1 MVKTEKS
8 EQNLIIKNMNIVIT
22 SASSELAR
30 NVAGALAQ
38 EHTLRLT
45 ELSPIETIEGTFV
58 QSELGHDESTNELV
72 RGMDTIIHIAETPP
86 NLLAEADQQENY
98 AIDYQTRCTYNLL
111 MAAAAEGVEHF
122 VYASTLRLFDQHG
135 EDWTVTESWRP
146 RPSVDSFV
154 LSKHLGEF
162 TCREF
167 GREGKINVTCLRL
180 GNLIIADAAAT
191 AEYDSMWLE
200 MNDAVTAFRCS
211 LESSS
216 SWRIFHIQSE
226 FPGSR
231 FSIGKAKGHLKFDP
245 QFVPEK

>member
-1 MVKTEKS
+1 M
-8 EQNLIIKNMNIVIT
+8 T
-22 SASSELAR
+22 SAGSELAR
-30 NVAGALAQ
+30 NLAGALAQ

-45 ELSPIETIEGTFV
+45 ELYPVDDVEGTFV
-58 QSELGHDESTNELV
+58 GSELGHDESTNELV

-86 NLLAEADQQENY
+86 NLLAEAEQPENY

-111 MAAAAEGVEHF
+111 MAAVAEGVKHF
-122 VYASTLRLFDQHG
+122 IYASTLRLFEQHG

-167 GREGKINVTCLRL
+167 GREGKIDVTCLRL
-180 GNLIIADAAAT
+180 GNLITADATET
-191 AEYDSMWLE
+191 ADYDSMWLE
-200 MNDAVTAFRCS
+200 MNDAVAAFQGA
-211 LESSS
+211 LESSA
-216 SWRIFHIQSE
+216 SWQIFHVQSE

-231 FSIGKAKGHLKFDP
+231 FSIGKAKGHLKFEP
-245 QFVPEK
+245 KFAPVQAGEA

>member
-1 MVKTEKS
+1 
-8 EQNLIIKNMNIVIT
+8 MNILIT
-22 SASSELAR
+22 SAGSELAR
-30 NVAGALAQ
+30 NVAGALAKD
-38 EHTLRLT
+38 HTLRLT
-45 ELSPIETIEGTFV
+45 ELYPVDNVEGTFV
-58 QSELGHDESTNELV
+58 QNELGHDESTNELV
-72 RGMDTIIHIAETPP
+72 HGIDTIIHIAEIPSD
-86 NLLAEADQQENY
+86 LLAGADQSDNY

-111 MAAAAEGVEHF
+111 MAASEEGVKHAI
-122 VYASTLRLFDQHG
+122 YASTLRLFEQHG

-167 GREGKINVTCLRL
+167 GREGKLNVTCLRL
-180 GNLIIADAAAT
+180 GNLVTTDAAAT
-191 AEYDSMWLE
+191 AEPDSMWLE
-200 MNDAVTAFRCS
+200 MNDAVSAFQGA

-216 SWRIFHIQSE
+216 PWRIFHIQSE

-245 QFVPEK
+245 QFAPSSQ

>member
-1 MVKTEKS
+1 
-8 EQNLIIKNMNIVIT
+8 MNILIT
-22 SASSELAR
+22 SAGSELAR
-30 NVAGALAQ
+30 NVAGALAKD
-38 EHTLRLT
+38 HTLRLT
-45 ELSPIETIEGTFV
+45 ELCPVDNVEGTFV

-72 RGMDTIIHIAETPP
+72 RGIDTIIHIAEIPSD
-86 NLLAEADQQENY
+86 LLAEADQPDNY

-111 MAAAAEGVEHF
+111 MAASEEGVKH
-122 VYASTLRLFDQHG
+122 VIYASTLRLFEQHG

-167 GREGKINVTCLRL
+167 GREGKLNVTCLRL
-180 GNLIIADAAAT
+180 GNLVTADAAAT
-191 AEYDSMWLE
+191 AEPDAMWLE
-200 MNDAVTAFRCS
+200 MNDAVSAFQGT
-211 LESSS
+211 LESSAP
-216 SWRIFHIQSE
+216 WRIFHIQSE

-245 QFVPEK
+245 QFAPSSQ

>member
-1 MVKTEKS
+1 
-8 EQNLIIKNMNIVIT
+8 MNILIT
-22 SASSELAR
+22 SAGSELAR
-30 NVAGALAQ
+30 NVAGALAE

-45 ELSPIETIEGTFV
+45 ELYPVDTVEGTFV

-72 RGMDTIIHIAETPP
+72 RGIDTIIHIAEIPSD
-86 NLLAEADQQENY
+86 LLVSEADQPDNY

-111 MAAAAEGVEHF
+111 MAASEEGVKHAI
-122 VYASTLRLFDQHG
+122 YASTLRLFEQHG

-167 GREGKINVTCLRL
+167 GREGKLNVTCLRL
-180 GNLIIADAAAT
+180 GNLGTVDAAVT
-191 AEYDSMWLE
+191 AEPDSMWLE
-200 MNDAVTAFRCS
+200 MNDAVTAFQGA

-216 SWRIFHIQSE
+216 PWRIFHIQSE

-231 FSIGKAKGHLKFDP
+231 FSIGKAKGHLQFNP
-245 QFVPEK
+245 QFVP

>member
-1 MVKTEKS
+1 MDI
-8 EQNLIIKNMNIVIT
+8 LIT
-22 SASSELAR
+22 SAGSELAR
-30 NVAGALAQ
+30 NIAGALAE

-45 ELSPIETIEGTFV
+45 ELYPVVDVQGTFV

-72 RGMDTIIHIAETPP
+72 RGMDAIIHIAETPP
-86 NLLAEADQQENY
+86 ALLAETDQPDNY

-111 MAAAAEGVEHF
+111 MAASAEGVKHAI
-122 VYASTLRLFDQHG
+122 YASTLRLFEQHG

-180 GNLIIADAAAT
+180 GNLITTDAAET
-191 AEYDSMWLE
+191 ADYDSMWLE
-200 MNDAVTAFRCS
+200 MNDAVAAFQGA

-216 SWRIFHIQSE
+216 PWRIFHVQSE

-231 FSIGKAKGHLKFDP
+231 FLIGKAKGHLKFEP
-245 QFVPEK
+245 KFEPAQAEEA

>member
-1 MVKTEKS
+1 
-8 EQNLIIKNMNIVIT
+8 MNILIT
-22 SASSELAR
+22 SAGSELAR
-30 NVAGALAQ
+30 NVAGALA
-38 EHTLRLT
+38 EAHTLRLT
-45 ELSPIETIEGTFV
+45 ELYPVEDVEGTFV
-58 QSELGHDESTNELV
+58 QSGLGHDESTNELV
-72 RGMDTIIHIAETPP
+72 RGMDAIIHIAEVPSD
-86 NLLAEADQQENY
+86 LLAEADQPENY

-111 MAAAAEGVEHF
+111 MAAAAEGVQHF
-122 VYASTLRLFDQHG
+122 VYASTLRLFEQHG
-135 EDWTVTESWRP
+135 ENWTVTESWRP
-146 RPSVDSFV
+146 RPSVDGFV

-180 GNLIIADAAAT
+180 GNLITADAAAT

-200 MNDAVTAFRCS
+200 MNDAVAAFRGV
-211 LESSS
+211 LESSA

-231 FSIGKAKGHLKFDP
+231 FSIGKAKGHLKFNP

>member
-1 MVKTEKS
+1 
-8 EQNLIIKNMNIVIT
+8 MNILIT
-22 SASSELAR
+22 AAGSQLAR
-30 NVAGALAQ
+30 NVAGALAG

-45 ELSPIETIEGTFV
+45 ELYPVDPVEGTFV
-58 QSELGHDESTNELV
+58 QSKLGHDESTNELV
-72 RGMDTIIHIAETPP
+72 RGIDTIIHIAEIPP
-86 NLLAEADQQENY
+86 DLLAEADQPDNY

-111 MAAAAEGVEHF
+111 MAASEEGVKHAI
-122 VYASTLRLFDQHG
+122 YASTLRLFEQHG

-146 RPSVDSFV
+146 RPSVDGFV

-167 GREGKINVTCLRL
+167 GREGKLNVTCLRL
-180 GNLIIADAAAT
+180 GNLVTTDAT
-191 AEYDSMWLE
+191 ATVELDSMWLE
-200 MNDAVTAFRCS
+200 MNDAVSAFQGA

-216 SWRIFHIQSE
+216 PWRIFHIQSE

-245 QFVPEK
+245 QFVP

>member
-1 MVKTEKS
+1 
-8 EQNLIIKNMNIVIT
+8 MNILMT
-22 SASSELAR
+22 SAGSELAR
-30 NVAGALAQ
+30 NVAGALAE

-45 ELSPIETIEGTFV
+45 ELYPVDNVEGTFV
-58 QSELGHDESTNELV
+58 QSALGHDESTNDLV
-72 RGMDTIIHIAETPP
+72 RGIDTIIHIAEIPSD
-86 NLLAEADQQENY
+86 LLAEADQPNNY

-111 MAAAAEGVEHF
+111 MAASEEGVKHAI
-122 VYASTLRLFDQHG
+122 YASTLRLFEQHG

-146 RPSVDSFV
+146 RPSVDGFV

-167 GREGKINVTCLRL
+167 GREGKLNVTCLRL
-180 GNLIIADAAAT
+180 GNLVPANAAAT
-191 AEYDSMWLE
+191 AEPDSMWLE
-200 MNDAVTAFRCS
+200 MNDAVAAFQGA

-216 SWRIFHIQSE
+216 PWRIFHIQSE

-245 QFVPEK
+245 QFVP

>member
-1 MVKTEKS
+1 
-8 EQNLIIKNMNIVIT
+8 MNILIT
-22 SASSELAR
+22 SAGSELAR
-30 NVAGALAQ
+30 NVAGALVQ

-45 ELSPIETIEGTFV
+45 ELYPVDSAEGAFV

-72 RGMDTIIHIAETPP
+72 RGIDTVIHIAEIPSD
-86 NLLAEADQQENY
+86 LLAEANQPDNY

-111 MAAAAEGVEHF
+111 MAASEEGVKHAIY
-122 VYASTLRLFDQHG
+122 VSTLRLFEQHG

-167 GREGKINVTCLRL
+167 GREGKLNVTCLRL
-180 GNLIIADAAAT
+180 GNLVTADAAAT
-191 AEYDSMWLE
+191 AELDSLWLE
-200 MNDAVTAFRCS
+200 MNDAVTAFQGA

-216 SWRIFHIQSE
+216 PWRIFHIQSE

-245 QFVPEK
+245 QFVP

>member
-1 MVKTEKS
+1 MKI
-8 EQNLIIKNMNIVIT
+8 LIT
-22 SASSELAR
+22 SAGSELAR
-30 NVAGALAQ
+30 NVAGALKEA
-38 EHTLRLT
+38 HTLHLT
-45 ELSPIETIEGTFV
+45 ELYPVENVEGTFV

-72 RGMDTIIHIAETPP
+72 RGMDAIIHIAEVPSQR
-86 NLLAEADQQENY
+86 LAEAEQPDNY

-111 MAAAAEGVEHF
+111 MAASAEGVKHAI
-122 VYASTLRLFDQHG
+122 YASTLRLFEQHG

-146 RPSVDSFV
+146 RPSVDSVV

-180 GNLIIADAAAT
+180 GNLITADAAAT
-191 AEYDSMWLE
+191 AESDAMWLE
-200 MNDAVTAFRCS
+200 MNDAVAAFQGA

-216 SWRIFHIQSE
+216 PWRIFHVQSE

-231 FSIGKAKGHLKFDP
+231 FSIGKAKGHLNFEP
-245 QFVPEK
+245 QFVPSQAKEA

>member
-1 MVKTEKS
+1 
-8 EQNLIIKNMNIVIT
+8 MNVLIT
-22 SASSELAR
+22 SAGSELAR
-30 NVAGALAQ
+30 NVASTLAG

-45 ELSPIETIEGTFV
+45 ELYPVENVEGTFV

-72 RGMDTIIHIAETPP
+72 RGMDVIIHIAEVPP
-86 NLLAEADQQENY
+86 HLLVEADQPDNY

-111 MAAAAEGVEHF
+111 MAAAEEGVKHAI
-122 VYASTLRLFDQHG
+122 YASTLRLFEQHG

-146 RPSVDSFV
+146 GPSVDSFV

-180 GNLIIADAAAT
+180 GNLITADAAVT
-191 AEYDSMWLE
+191 AEYDAMWLE
-200 MNDAVTAFRCS
+200 INDAVAALQGA
-211 LESSS
+211 LESSAP
-216 SWRIFHIQSE
+216 WRIFHVQSE

-231 FSIGKAKGHLKFDP
+231 FSIGKAKGHLKFEP
-245 QFVPEK
+245 QFVPSRTQEV

>member
-1 MVKTEKS
+1 
-8 EQNLIIKNMNIVIT
+8 MNILIT
-22 SASSELAR
+22 SAGSGLAR
-30 NVAGALAQ
+30 NVAGALAE

-45 ELSPIETIEGTFV
+45 ELYPVDTVEGVFV

-72 RGMDTIIHIAETPP
+72 RGIDTVIHIAEIPP
-86 NLLAEADQQENY
+86 DLLVEANQPDNY

-111 MAAAAEGVEHF
+111 MAASEEGVKHAIY
-122 VYASTLRLFDQHG
+122 VSTLRLFEQHG

-167 GREGKINVTCLRL
+167 GREGKLNVTCLRL
-180 GNLIIADAAAT
+180 GNLVTADAAAT
-191 AEYDSMWLE
+191 AESDSLWLE
-200 MNDAVTAFRCS
+200 MNDAVTAFQGV

-216 SWRIFHIQSE
+216 PWRIFHIQSE

-245 QFVPEK
+245 QFVP

>member
-1 MVKTEKS
+1 
-8 EQNLIIKNMNIVIT
+8 MNILIT
-22 SASSELAR
+22 SAGSELAR
-30 NVAGALAQ
+30 NVADGLKEA
-38 EHTLRLT
+38 HTLRLT
-45 ELSPIETIEGTFV
+45 ELYPVENAEGTFV

-72 RGMDTIIHIAETPP
+72 RGMDAIIHIAEVPSR
-86 NLLAEADQQENY
+86 LLAEAEQPDNY

-111 MAAAAEGVEHF
+111 MAASAEGVKHAI
-122 VYASTLRLFDQHG
+122 YASTLRLFEQHG

-180 GNLIIADAAAT
+180 GNLITADAAAT
-191 AEYDSMWLE
+191 AEYAPHVKSMWLE
-200 MNDAVTAFRCS
+200 MNDAVAAFQGA
-211 LESSS
+211 LESASP
-216 SWRIFHIQSE
+216 WRIFHVQSE

-231 FSIGKAKGHLKFDP
+231 FSIGKAKGHLNFEP
-245 QFVPEK
+245 QFVPSQAKEA